1 MITDEKIAEL
11 DEVIAQEKRVAARE
25 MQSEAWAEGLLEGI
39 EIDILADAAIA
50 TALEELISVDGESS
64 ALTLVENLRDRIV
77 AGEFIRGRTL
87 Q

>member
-25 MQSEAWAEGLLEGI
+25 MQSEAWADGMMEGI
-39 EIDILADAAIA
+39 ETDILADAAIA
-50 TALEELISVDGESS
+50 TALEELIRTDGEKS
-64 ALTLVENLRDRIV
+64 ALLLVDNLRDRII
-77 AGEFIRGRTL
+77 AGEFIPGRTL

>member
-25 MQSEAWAEGLLEGI
+25 MQSEAWADGMMEGI
-39 EIDILADAAIA
+39 EADILADAAIA
-50 TALEELISVDGESS
+50 TALEELIRTDGEQS
-64 ALTLVENLRDRIV
+64 ALLLVDNLRDRII
-77 AGEFIRGRTL
+77 AGEFIPGRTL

>member
-50 TALEELISVDGESS
+50 TALEELISVDGENS

>member
-25 MQSEAWAEGLLEGI
+25 MQSEVWAEGLLEGI

-50 TALEELISVDGESS
+50 TALEELIRIDGEDS
-64 ALTLVENLRDRIV
+64 ALLLVENLRDRII

>member
-25 MQSEAWAEGLLEGI
+25 MQSEAWADGMMEGI
-39 EIDILADAAIA
+39 ETEILADAAIA
-50 TALEELISVDGESS
+50 TALEELIRTDGESS
-64 ALTLVENLRDRIV
+64 ALLLVDNLRDRII
-77 AGEFIRGRTL
+77 AGEFIPERTL

>member
-11 DEVIAQEKRVAARE
+11 DEVIAQEKRVAARA
-25 MQSEAWAEGLLEGI
+25 MQSEAWADGLLEGI

-50 TALEELISVDGESS
+50 TALEELIRNDGEHA
-64 ALTLVENLRDRIV
+64 ALELVENLRDRII
-77 AGEFIRGRTL
+77 AGEFLPERTL

>member
-39 EIDILADAAIA
+39 ETDILAEAAIS
-50 TALEELISVDGESS
+50 TAFEAMIKNDGESS
-64 ALTLVENLRDRIV
+64 VLDFVDNLRDRVIS
-77 AGEFIRGRTL
+77 GEFIPERTL